1 MTVLDPEFPNA
12 ATASFMFRGQG
23 VHALFLAILLP
34 VAWGLAEPAL
44 GDGRWLGLSD
54 TVWFVL
60 AVGEAVLH
68 QLYVWIAW
76 RAQLG
81 RKLFTRLFGRGDFAV
96 YSAIFY
102 VLLLLR
108 PVVIAAVSVA
118 DAGTVLLPSW
128 LALALGIV
136 LLVPSLYT
144 AWSVQ
149 RYFGFARAAGA
160 DHFRRRYREMPLVT
174 RGAFAWTPNAMYTF
188 GFLGLWAVALFGRSH
203 AGLVAALFQHAYI
216 WVHYAC
222 TEQPD
227 MELLYGNPGASPG

>member
-1 MTVLDPEFPNA
+1 MLSGFANVGAAARARRPSRTMTSTPSMTRIGWFIRTDLLRGVATIAGDPGAIPRASAGQPANRGCWSFPSGAGPEYKADCHTHSEPRRPSDDDRMTVLDPEFPNA

-23 VHALFLAILLP
+23 VHALFLAI
-34 VAWGLAEPAL
+34 
-44 GDGRWLGLSD
+44 
-54 TVWFVL
+54 
-60 AVGEAVLH
+60 
-68 QLYVWIAW
+68 
-76 RAQLG
+76 
-81 RKLFTRLFGRGDFAV
+81 
-96 YSAIFY
+96 
-102 VLLLLR
+102 
-108 PVVIAAVSVA
+108 
-118 DAGTVLLPSW
+118 
-128 LALALGIV
+128 
-136 LLVPSLYT
+136 LVPSLYT

-227 MELLYGNPGASPG
+227 MELLYGNPGTSRG